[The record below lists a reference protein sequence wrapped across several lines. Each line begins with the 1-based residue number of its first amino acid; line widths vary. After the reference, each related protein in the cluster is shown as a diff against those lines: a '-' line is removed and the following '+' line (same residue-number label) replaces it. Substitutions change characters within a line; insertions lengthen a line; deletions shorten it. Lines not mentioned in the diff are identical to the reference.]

1 MAASIFDIFLNIII
15 ILIFIKNRNTPIV
28 KMSDKKVTSL
38 YLVTSLA
45 LMICLLLA
53 YFSKPSVSK
62 CLVRPFIGGV
72 LYNLH
77 ITIILVKSNKLLKVF
92 HSNTRATSNK
102 VMKVSLAQIFTV
114 LVSIL
119 IACAIIIS
127 VLMRHRSEVMQE
139 VDIKSHSRILYC
151 STGFHTNI
159 VIVYLL
165 CVQITCMF
173 QAYRCRTLSGYLN
186 GVTSVIYT
194 SFVTSLVF
202 TVQFPIYYFQKSVHS
217 REQVQFAAMT
227 TNSLVVLVL
236 IYTKKVFVMVFR
248 RSKNTPVYYQ
258 RKSLKVME
266 MKAREI
272 ISVDKLN

>member
-1 MAASIFDIFLNIII
+1 
-15 ILIFIKNRNTPIV
+15 
-28 KMSDKKVTSL
+28 MSDKKVTSL

-139 VDIKSHSRILYC
+139 LDIKSHSRILYC

-165 CVQITCMF
+165 CVQITCIQVSDIAWLF
-173 QAYRCRTLSGYLN
+173 ERCDECDLYFLRHLSCVCRAISYL
-186 GVTSVIYT
+186 
-194 SFVTSLVF
+194 LL
-202 TVQFPIYYFQKSVHS
+202 P
-217 REQVQFAAMT
+217 EEC
-227 TNSLVVLVL
+227 
-236 IYTKKVFVMVFR
+236 
-248 RSKNTPVYYQ
+248 P
-258 RKSLKVME
+258 
-266 MKAREI
+266 
-272 ISVDKLN
+272 